1 LSLDIA
7 AIKTY
12 GFLTMTSTP
21 PQTEFDSP
29 WKQILQL
36 YFADF
41 MLFFFPQAH
50 GEIDWSRGFEFL
62 DKELAQV
69 VRDAELGQR
78 FADKLVK
85 VYRSGGEESWILA
98 HIEVQSQEETDFPR
112 RMFVYNYR
120 IFDRYDRSVASL
132 AVLGDE
138 NINWRPSQFGYSL
151 FGCTVDFQFPVI
163 KLIDYQQR
171 LSELEANR
179 NPFATVVM
187 AHLAAVRTRSDRL
200 QRKQSK
206 LALVRRLYEQGLGRE
221 AVLNL
226 LAFIDWMLTLPLD
239 LEREFRREV
248 EQLEE
253 EQRMQYVTSFERIA
267 RIESLLKGISLGLK
281 LKFGSQGQNLLPE
294 IEQIED
300 VSLLESILEAID
312 TANTVDE
319 LRSFYQ
325 SANDT
330 QSEN

>member
-1 LSLDIA
+1 
-7 AIKTY
+7 
-12 GFLTMTSTP
+12 MTSNT

-50 GEIDWSRGFEFL
+50 EEIDWSRGFEFL

-98 HIEVQSQEETDFPR
+98 HIEVQSQEESDFPR

-120 IFDRYDRSVASL
+120 IFDRYNRSVASL

-138 NINWRPSQFGYSL
+138 NTNWRPTQFGYEL
-151 FGCTVDFQFPVI
+151 FGCKVDFQFPVI
-163 KLIDYQQR
+163 KLIDYQRR
-171 LSELEANR
+171 LPELEANR

-187 AHLAAVRTRSDRL
+187 AHLAAVQTRSDRL
-200 QRKQSK
+200 QRKQQK
-206 LALVRRLYEQGLGRE
+206 LSLVRRLYEQGLDRD

-239 LEREFRREV
+239 LEREFRQEV

-253 EQRMQYVTSFERIA
+253 EQRMQYVTSFERSGIQKG
-267 RIESLLKGISLGLK
+267 LLKGISLGLK
-281 LKFGSQGQNLLPE
+281 LKFGSLGQDLLPE
-294 IEQIED
+294 IEQIQD

-325 SANDT
+325 SATDT
-330 QSEN
+330 QPEN